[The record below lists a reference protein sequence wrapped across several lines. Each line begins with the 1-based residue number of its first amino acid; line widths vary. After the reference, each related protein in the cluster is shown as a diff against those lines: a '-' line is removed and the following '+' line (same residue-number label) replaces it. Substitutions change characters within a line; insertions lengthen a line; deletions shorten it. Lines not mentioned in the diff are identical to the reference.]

1 MTTPT
6 TVSTANAP
14 APSAPSSTDALHA
27 YPQLERTVLAMPMA
41 QTLGL
46 KFTRSARGA
55 VDLEIPV
62 QEAFTFRPGQLQATP
77 VFAIADFAAVA
88 AAGTLLEP
96 GWINATIDATLKLIG
111 PAKGVALRARGR
123 VIDAARL
130 LTVCAADVYA
140 VSANGDETLCAT
152 LLGTARN
159 IDMNPRAL

>member
-1 MTTPT
+1 MTTAT
-6 TVSTANAP
+6 TTEP
-14 APSAPSSTDALHA
+14 AQAFPH
-27 YPQLERTVLAMPMA
+27 LERLVLSMPMA

-46 KFTRSARGA
+46 RFIRTARGE
-55 VDLEIPV
+55 VELEIPV

-96 GWINATIDATLKLIG
+96 GWINATVDATLKLIA

-123 VIDAARL
+123 VIDAGKL
-130 LTVCAADVYA
+130 LTVCAADVYT
-140 VSANGDETLCAT
+140 VTENGEEALCAT

-159 IDMNPRAL
+159 IDMNPRAK